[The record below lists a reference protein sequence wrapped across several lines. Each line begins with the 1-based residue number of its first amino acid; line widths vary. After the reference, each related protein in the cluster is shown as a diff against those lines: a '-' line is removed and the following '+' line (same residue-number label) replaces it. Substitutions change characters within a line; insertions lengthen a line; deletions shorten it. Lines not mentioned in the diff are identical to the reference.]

1 MHHSIQI
8 IQPLFLP
15 VRCLSLANKP
25 RPSIRIL
32 VVAALCPENMTF
44 AHHSLTIVV
53 PHALL

>member
-8 IQPLFLP
+8 IQPLFLS
-15 VRCLSLANKP
+15 VRCLSLTNKP

-32 VVAALCPENMTF
+32 VAAALCPENMTF